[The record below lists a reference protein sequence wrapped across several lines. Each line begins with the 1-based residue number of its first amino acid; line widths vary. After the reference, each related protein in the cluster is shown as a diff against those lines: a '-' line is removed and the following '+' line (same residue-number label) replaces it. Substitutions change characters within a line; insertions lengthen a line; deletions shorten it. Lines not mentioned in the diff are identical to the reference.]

1 MKVLRA
7 SALGMC
13 FGVRDAIQATAEID
27 RPGDVTIHGE
37 LVHNERVLVQLQER
51 GFHMSAERERGG
63 IPMTPAVL
71 VTAHGISNR
80 ERGRLA
86 AAGKRLIDTTCPLVR
101 RVHEAAMK
109 LAAAGFDI
117 VVIGRPGHVEVQG
130 ITEDLETCHVVASVD
145 DVRTWL
151 LPKIGVICQSTTP
164 PRLAREI
171 LSAIEG
177 QNPLSEVRFVNTI
190 CQPTADRQAA
200 LGELCEQVDAVVVVG
215 GANSNNT
222 RQLANLA
229 REAGVPVWQVQS
241 AADVRPEWFDGCECV
256 GLTAGTSTLDQ
267 TVDEVFKALSAI
279 APRKLPSASLIATA
293 DR

>member
-1 MKVLRA
+1 MNVLRA

-13 FGVRDAIQATAEID
+13 FGVRDAIQAIAKID

-51 GFHMSAERERGG
+51 GFQMSAERDRGG

-86 AAGKRLIDTTCPLVR
+86 ATGKRLIDTTCPLVR

-130 ITEDLETCHVVASVD
+130 ITEDLETCQVIASVD

-151 LPKIGVICQSTTP
+151 VPKIGVICQSTTP
-164 PRLAREI
+164 PRLAQEI
-171 LSAIEG
+171 VSAIEE

-200 LGELCEQVDAVVVVG
+200 LEELCEQVNAVVVVG

-222 RQLANLA
+222 RQLVNLA
-229 REAGVPVWQVQS
+229 QSAGVRVCRVQS
-241 AADVRPEWFDGCECV
+241 AADLVPAWFDGCECV
-256 GLTAGTSTLDQ
+256 GLTAGTSTLDR
-267 TVDEVFKALSAI
+267 TVDEVFEALRAI
-279 APRKLPSASLIATA
+279 APREWANASVTTTG
-293 DR
+293 